1 MPKSTTKLSYIKE
14 LCASLTDTLQTLT
27 KQSNMDRQEY
37 KSNAPWEDKLGY
49 CRAVKVGQ
57 IIEVAGTTSVN
68 ENGQTVG
75 DNYFEQTN
83 FILNKI
89 EKALQNFN
97 TDRNSI
103 TRTRI
108 FVIDI
113 EKWEEVAKAHSAF
126 FVNNKPVCTLV
137 EVSKLI
143 QKDLLIEIE
152 VSAILNK
159 IV

>member
-1 MPKSTTKLSYIKE
+1 
-14 LCASLTDTLQTLT
+14 
-27 KQSNMDRQEY
+27 MDRQEY

-68 ENGQTVG
+68 ESGKTVG
-75 DNYFEQTN
+75 DNYFDQTN

-89 EKALQNFN
+89 EKALQNFK

-103 TRTRI
+103 IRTRI
-108 FVIDI
+108 YVLDI
-113 EKWEEVAKAHSAF
+113 EKWEEVAKAHNAF
-126 FVNNKPVCTLV
+126 FSKHKPVCTLV
-137 EVSKLI
+137 EISQLI

-152 VSAILNK
+152 VSAILN
-159 IV
+159 

>member
-1 MPKSTTKLSYIKE
+1 
-14 LCASLTDTLQTLT
+14 
-27 KQSNMDRQEY
+27 MDRQEY

-68 ENGQTVG
+68 DFGQTIG
-75 DNYFEQTN
+75 DNYFDQAN

-89 EKALQNFN
+89 EKALQNFE

-108 FVIDI
+108 YVLDI
-113 EKWEEVAKAHSAF
+113 EKWEEVARAHSAF
-126 FVNNKPVCTLV
+126 FSKHKPVCTLV
-137 EVSKLI
+137 EISKLI

-152 VSAILNK
+152 VSAILN
-159 IV
+159 